1 MINVKKPFWVR
12 AGKRCTKSRTGHF
25 QLYAIIL
32 FILAFL
38 SEHFDYFF
46 QVIFHAT
53 PFLVAVCVEDK
64 QSYTDY
70 VEQKDE
76 RTQNSTQLRNR
87 VVTSQKI

>member
-38 SEHFDYFF
+38 SEYFDYFF

-64 QSYTDY
+64 QSYTDDMK
-70 VEQKDE
+70 QKDE
-76 RTQNSTQLRNR
+76 RTQNS
-87 VVTSQKI
+87 V